1 MGGVRGAC
9 ALLSRV
15 TVTFEEL
22 QVIGRVEGAAVLGS
36 LETKGLKRI
45 LTE

>member
-22 QVIGRVEGAAVLGS
+22 QVIGLVKDEAVFGS
-36 LETKGLKRI
+36 LET
-45 LTE
+45 

>member
-9 ALLSRV
+9 ALLSGV

-22 QVIGRVEGAAVLGS
+22 QVIGYVKGAAVLGY